1 MAYFLGSDVQVC
13 ITTEVSN
20 HSIKITESSGDYSV
34 AGEAAATPTGGY
46 GINAR
51 AAANAVFADD
61 ALVDITG
68 VDIGIGAMDEDIDYL
83 GHNTPL
89 KAEIRKNTTVTLTF
103 KRKDVTFDVLYSGDH
118 DGNIARWGTT
128 SGTAL
133 NTGLEEPTTTY
144 GYRLFIQLKAS
155 NEIFTIK
162 NCQMTASNITLSP
175 DGTQE
180 QSIEFTSMVE
190 PKLNTA
196 VDVADT
202 GTGAI

>member
-20 HSIKITESSGDYSV
+20 HSIKITEASGDYSA

-51 AAANAVFADD
+51 AAVNAVFADD

-68 VDIGIGAMDEDIDYL
+68 VDIGIGAIEEDIDQL

-89 KAEIRKNTTVTLTF
+89 KAEVLKNTTVTLTF
-103 KRKDVTFDVLYSGDH
+103 KRKDVVFDVLYSGDH

-155 NEIFTIK
+155 KEIFTIK

-180 QSIEFTSMVE
+180 QSIEFTSMVD

-202 GTGAI
+202 GAGAI

>member
-1 MAYFLGSDVQVC
+1 M
-13 ITTEVSN
+13 
-20 HSIKITESSGDYSV
+20 
-34 AGEAAATPTGGY
+34 
-46 GINAR
+46 
-51 AAANAVFADD
+51 
-61 ALVDITG
+61 
-68 VDIGIGAMDEDIDYL
+68 
-83 GHNTPL
+83 
-89 KAEIRKNTTVTLTF
+89 
-103 KRKDVTFDVLYSGDH
+103 LYSGTH
-118 DGNIARWGTT
+118 DGTVDKRGTT

-155 NEIFTIK
+155 KEIFTIK

-180 QSIEFTSMVE
+180 QSIEFTSMVD

-202 GTGAI
+202 GAGAI